1 MLSKPQFRPFISRTQ
16 RFIRFWR
23 TRPRFWMNVYPLQ
36 FWSYLLLGVPSTIVF
51 LIKAYQRAPTGGT
64 DKRPYYRDHYEVR
77 RPNDII
83 ALKWRLPEEYPAD
96 YVSNRLSFET
106 LSASTDYGW
115 NLKFGD

>member
-64 DKRPYYRDHYEVR
+64 DSKNIRFALNHVILCFKRDPITVTIMKFVD
-77 RPNDII
+77 PM
-83 ALKWRLPEEYPAD
+83 
-96 YVSNRLSFET
+96 T
-106 LSASTDYGW
+106 L
-115 NLKFGD
+115 